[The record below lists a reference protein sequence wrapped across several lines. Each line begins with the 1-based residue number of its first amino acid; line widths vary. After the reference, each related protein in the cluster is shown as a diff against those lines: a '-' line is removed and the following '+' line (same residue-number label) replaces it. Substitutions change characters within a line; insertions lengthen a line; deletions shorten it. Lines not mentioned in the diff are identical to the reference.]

1 MLPLEVIKE
10 ITKEIISGTD
20 SFIIDV
26 AISGAKNN
34 PKITLLLETE
44 RGITIDECA
53 FINKKI
59 SHFIDTQ
66 YPNEIY
72 TLEVS
77 SPGIDYPIKFLV
89 QYKRN
94 RGKKV
99 EIILQD
105 ETKYRGKLLSVDETS
120 IHILTEKEKNKK
132 ETEIK
137 IVITDIYQA
146 KNIIT

>member
-1 MLPLEVIKE
+1 MIPLDAIKE
-10 ITKEIISGTD
+10 FTKEIIRETD
-20 SFIIDV
+20 IFIID
-26 AISGAKNN
+26 IITSGANN
-34 PKITLLLETE
+34 TPKITLLLETE

-53 FINKKI
+53 FVNKKI
-59 SHFIDTQ
+59 LHYIDTH
-66 YPNEIY
+66 YPNETY

-77 SPGIDYPIKFLV
+77 SPGIDYPIQFLV

-94 RGKKV
+94 RGRNIEV
-99 EIILQD
+99 LLRD

-120 IHILTEKEKNKK
+120 IDMLTAKEKNKT

-137 IVITDIYQA
+137 ILLTDIYQA